1 MRGKAAEHVLERI
14 PEYTHLHV
22 DKYTQ
27 MILLIN
33 QVLKKNNDSSHGH
46 HDPSLRVKDKG
57 ILGL

>member
-33 QVLKKNNDSSHGH
+33 QVLKKNKELCQKKEVIPVS
-46 HDPSLRVKDKG
+46 
-57 ILGL
+57 